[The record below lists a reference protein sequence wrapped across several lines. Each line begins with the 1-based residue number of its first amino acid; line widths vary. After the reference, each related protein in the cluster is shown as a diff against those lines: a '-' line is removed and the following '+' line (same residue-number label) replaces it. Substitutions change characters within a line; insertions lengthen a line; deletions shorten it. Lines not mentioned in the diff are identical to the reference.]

1 MGVKP
6 MKIFKW
12 LYGIGLLAGLLA
24 WCVAGGSVW
33 AENIDPLDVDEQY
46 AWGENIGWL
55 NAEPLGQDGPGLSVA
70 DTAVTGYAWAEN
82 MGWVSFSCENTGSCA
97 EVTFNVINDG
107 SGNLSGYA
115 WGENIGWISF
125 SCENTDSCETLNYG
139 VVIDASTGRFS
150 GHAWG
155 ENIGWIAFD
164 LISQFE
170 AGIVTAWNESGC
182 LGDIEPDGDV
192 DGVDLAD
199 YAQKYSSA
207 GTINLVQF
215 AGEFGSICIP

>member
-1 MGVKP
+1 MAV
-6 MKIFKW
+6 
-12 LYGIGLLAGLLA
+12 IG
-24 WCVAGGSVW
+24 
-33 AENIDPLDVDEQY
+33 Y
-46 AWGENIGWL
+46 AWTENIGWI
-55 NAEPLGQDGPGLSVA
+55 
-70 DTAVTGYAWAEN
+70 
-82 MGWVSFSCENTGSCA
+82 SFSCENTGSCA
-97 EVTFNVINDG
+97 DVNFGVINDG

-115 WGENIGWISF
+115 WSENAGWISF
-125 SCENTDSCETLNYG
+125 SCENTASCETVDYG
-139 VVIDASTGRFS
+139 VVIDAATGQFC

-164 LISQFE
+164 SASLFD
-170 AGIVTAWNESGC
+170 AGIVTAWNGSGC

-207 GTINLVQF
+207 GTIDLVQF